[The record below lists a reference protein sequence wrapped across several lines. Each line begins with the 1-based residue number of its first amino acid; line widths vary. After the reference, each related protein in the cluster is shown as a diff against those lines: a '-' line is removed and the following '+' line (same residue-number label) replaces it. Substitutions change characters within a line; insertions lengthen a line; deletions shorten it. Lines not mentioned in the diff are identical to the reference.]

1 MSDWK
6 KNSKS
11 VNINKA
17 KIAQVAE
24 WSIAS
29 DCKSDG
35 LTASGGSNPPLR
47 TYVNISGK
55 FNKAA
60 VRELQKNQL
69 LDAEK

>member
-1 MSDWK
+1 M
-6 KNSKS
+6 
-11 VNINKA
+11 
-17 KIAQVAE
+17 AE

-29 DCKSDG
+29 DCKSDA
-35 LTASGGSNPPLR
+35 LTGYAGSNPALR

-69 LDAEK
+69 LDAEKQEKS